1 MSLIALKVLDYVCTV
16 IDIVRDFT
24 DFCLSVVILV
34 KSVSNNVLIKVTL
47 SCDYNDDELML
58 TIHWRWRRW
67 KLSWSSFVTS
77 RPAGQL
83 TDRMTIGPTDQF
95 IDLLIDSVRLW
106 NWLPLTPVCNFII
119 YSLLVTCLRWRFY
132 CYLLM
137 QLKINQIMNEK
148 GFFLTMPP
156 IAGAVDAVKEM
167 SEMDGYV
174 TGSLRFI
181 VCY

>member
-1 MSLIALKVLDYVCTV
+1 MYWSRWHYLV
-16 IDIVRDFT
+16 ITMMMNWCWRYT
-24 DFCLSVVILV
+24 D
-34 KSVSNNVLIKVTL
+34 
-47 SCDYNDDELML
+47 DDDDENC
-58 TIHWRWRRW
+58 HDRH
-67 KLSWSSFVTS
+67 SSLAG
-77 RPAGQL
+77 RPASWL